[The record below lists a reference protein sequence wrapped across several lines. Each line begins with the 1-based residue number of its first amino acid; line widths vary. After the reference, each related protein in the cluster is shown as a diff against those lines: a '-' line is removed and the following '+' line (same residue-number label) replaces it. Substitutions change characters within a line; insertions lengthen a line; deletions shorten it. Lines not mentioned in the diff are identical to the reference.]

1 MSRSAVIGAGISGLA
16 AARALVDAGHQVVVF
31 EKAAGPGGRMAT
43 RVARNVEKSRGTTD
57 LAFDHGAQYFT
68 VRDPRFAATV
78 EQWER
83 DRLAAKWRPRLVSF
97 DGEGWEEVAP
107 GVDRYVGLPGM
118 GAIANALAQP
128 LDVRYSHHI
137 DSLEPLTREFD
148 RVIVAMPSEQ
158 ARVLVTGRPA
168 LEARLAPVTMQ
179 PCWAVL
185 AAFEAPVAARF
196 DAAFVSGSAL
206 GWIARN
212 QSKPKRDWKI
222 DTWVLHATTTWSAAH
237 VDDHAD
243 LVGAFLMEA
252 FEDLVRAGLPRAFY
266 ATAHRWRYAVAD
278 PPLAIGAIHD
288 AESGITVCGDW
299 CAGSRIE
306 DAFLSGLAAAES
318 QETTKN
324 TKTRHEGHEEL

>member
-1 MSRSAVIGAGISGLA
+1 MRVAVVGAGIAGLTA
-16 AARALVDAGHQVVVF
+16 SRALVEAGHRVVVF
-31 EKAAGPGGRMAT
+31 EKTAGPGGRLAT
-43 RVARNVEKSRGTTD
+43 RVARNVEKARGTTD

-83 DRLAAKWRPRLVSF
+83 DRLAATWSPRLVSF

-148 RVIVAMPSEQ
+148 RVIVAMPSDQ
-158 ARVLVTGRPA
+158 ARVLVTGMPA
-168 LEARLAPVTMQ
+168 LEARLAPVRMK
-179 PCWAVL
+179 PCWVVL
-185 AAFEAPVAARF
+185 AAFEEPVAARF

-237 VDDHAD
+237 VDDQAD

-278 PPLAIGAIHD
+278 PPLALGAIHD
-288 AESGITVCGDW
+288 PESTITLCGDW
-299 CAGSRIE
+299 CAGSRVE
-306 DAFLSGLAAAES
+306 DVYLSGLAAA
-318 QETTKN
+318 
-324 TKTRHEGHEEL
+324 GHK

>member
-1 MSRSAVIGAGISGLA
+1 MSRIAVIGAGISGLT

-31 EKAAGPGGRMAT
+31 EKTAAPGGRMAT
-43 RVARNVEKSRGTTD
+43 RVVRNVEKSRGTTD

-68 VRDPRFAATV
+68 ARDPRFAAAV

-83 DRLAAKWRPRLVSF
+83 DHLVVRWTPRLVSF
-97 DGEGWEEVAP
+97 DGEGWDEVAP
-107 GVDRYVGLPGM
+107 GPDRYVGLPGM
-118 GAIANALAQP
+118 GAIAGALAQP
-128 LDVRYSHHI
+128 LDVRYSHNVE
-137 DSLEPLTREFD
+137 SLEPLTREFD
-148 RVIVAMPSEQ
+148 RVIVAVPSDR
-158 ARVLVTGRPA
+158 ARTLVAGIPA
-168 LEARLAPVTMQ
+168 LETRLAAIAMQ

-185 AAFEAPVAARF
+185 AAFEEPVAARF

-212 QSKPKRDWKI
+212 QSKPKRDWRI
-222 DTWVLHATTTWSAAH
+222 DAWVLHATPTWSAAH
-237 VDDHAD
+237 LDDQAD

-278 PPLAIGAIHD
+278 PPLALGAIHD
-288 AESGITVCGDW
+288 AESRVTLCGDW
-299 CAGSRIE
+299 CAGSRVE
-306 DAFLSGLAAAES
+306 DAFLSGLAAAQS

-324 TKTRHEGHEEL
+324 TKINHEEHEES

>member
-1 MSRSAVIGAGISGLA
+1 MSRIAVVGAGMAGLT
-16 AARALVDAGHQVVVF
+16 AARAVVEAGHHAIVF
-31 EKAAGPGGRMAT
+31 EHAAGPGGRMAT
-43 RVARNVEKSRGTTD
+43 RVVRNVEKARGATD

-68 VRDPRFAATV
+68 VRDARFAAAV

-83 DRLAAKWRPRLVSF
+83 DRLAAKWTPRIVSF

-107 GVDRYVGLPGM
+107 GVDRYVGVPGM
-118 GAIANALAQP
+118 GALAGALAQP
-128 LDVRYSHHI
+128 LEIHYSTTI
-137 DSLEPLTREFD
+137 ESLDPLTRDFD
-148 RVIVAMPSEQ
+148 RVIVAVPAAQ
-158 ARVLVTGRPA
+158 ATKLVAGTPA
-168 LEARLAPVTMQ
+168 LEARVAAVTMK

-185 AAFEAPVAARF
+185 AAFEEPVAARF

-212 QSKPKRDWKI
+212 QSKPKRDWKV

-237 VDDHAD
+237 VDDEAD
-243 LVGAFLMEA
+243 LAGAFLMEA

-266 ATAHRWRYAVAD
+266 ATAHRWRQAAAD

-288 AESGITVCGDW
+288 AESRITVCGDW
-299 CAGSRIE
+299 CAGSRVE
-306 DAFLSGLAAAES
+306 DAFLSGLAAAQS

-324 TKTRHEGHEEL
+324 TKTSHEEHEKP

>member
-1 MSRSAVIGAGISGLA
+1 MSRIAVVGAGIAGLS

-31 EKAAGPGGRMAT
+31 EKATGPGGRMAT
-43 RVARNVEKSRGTTD
+43 RVVRNVEKPRGSTD

-68 VRDPRFAATV
+68 ARDPRFAAAV

-83 DRLAAKWRPRLVSF
+83 DRLVAKWTPRIVSF
-97 DGEGWEEVAP
+97 DGDGWEGVAP
-107 GVDRYVGLPGM
+107 GVDRYVGVPGM
-118 GAIANALAQP
+118 GAVANALAQP
-128 LDVRYSHHI
+128 IEVRYSSRI
-137 DSLEPLTREFD
+137 ESLEPLTRDFD
-148 RVIVAMPSEQ
+148 RVIVAVPGAQ
-158 ARVLVTGRPA
+158 AKNLVAAVPA
-168 LEARLAPVTMQ
+168 LETRVAAVAMK

-185 AAFEAPVAARF
+185 AAFEESVAARF

-212 QSKPKRDWKI
+212 QSKPKRDWQI
-222 DTWVLHATTTWSAAH
+222 DTWVLHATTTWSEAH
-237 VDDHAD
+237 VNDEAD

-266 ATAHRWRYAVAD
+266 ATTHRWRYAAAD

-288 AESGITVCGDW
+288 AGSRITLCGDW

-306 DAFLSGLAAAES
+306 DAFLSGLAAAD
-318 QETTKN
+318 QI
-324 TKTRHEGHEEL
+324 

>member
-1 MSRSAVIGAGISGLA
+1 MRVAVVGAGMAGLS

-31 EKAAGPGGRMAT
+31 ERAAGPGGRLAT
-43 RVARNVEKSRGTTD
+43 RVVRNVEKPRGTTD

-83 DRLAAKWRPRLVSF
+83 DRLAAKWIPRIVSF
-97 DGEGWEEVAP
+97 DGEGWEEVAT

-137 DSLEPLTREFD
+137 ESLEPLTGEFA
-148 RVIVAMPSEQ
+148 RVIVAVPSDQ
-158 ARVLVTGRPA
+158 ARVLVAGRPA
-168 LEARLAPVTMQ
+168 LEARFVPVTMK

-185 AAFEAPVAARF
+185 AAFEEPVAARF

-212 QSKPKRDWKI
+212 QSKPKRDWKV

-237 VDDHAD
+237 VDDEAD
-243 LVGAFLMEA
+243 RVGAFLMEA

-266 ATAHRWRYAVAD
+266 ATTHRWRYAVAD

-288 AESGITVCGDW
+288 PESGITLCGDW
-299 CAGSRIE
+299 CGGSRVE
-306 DAFLSGLAAAES
+306 DAFLSGLSAASGLGLEA
-318 QETTKN
+318 
-324 TKTRHEGHEEL
+324 

>member
-1 MSRSAVIGAGISGLA
+1 MRVAVVGAGIAGLT
-16 AARALVDAGHQVVVF
+16 AARALADAGHQVVVF
-31 EKAAGPGGRMAT
+31 EQAASPGGRLST
-43 RVARNVEKSRGTTD
+43 RTVRDVEKARGTAD

-68 VRDPRFAATV
+68 VRDPRFAVFV

-83 DRLAAKWRPRLVSF
+83 DRLVAKWTPRLVSF

-118 GAIANALAQP
+118 AAIATALAQP
-128 LDVRYSHHI
+128 LDVRYSNHV

-148 RVIVAMPSEQ
+148 RVIVAVPSGQ
-158 ARVLVTGRPA
+158 ARALVAGTPA
-168 LEARLAPVTMQ
+168 LAARLAALAMT

-185 AAFEAPVAARF
+185 AAFAEPVAARF

-212 QSKPKRDWKI
+212 TSKPKRDWKI

-237 VDDHAD
+237 LDDDAD
-243 LVGAFLMEA
+243 RVGAFLMEA

-266 ATAHRWRYAVAD
+266 ATTHRWRYAVAD
-278 PPLAIGAIHD
+278 PPLGIGVIHD
-288 AESGITVCGDW
+288 PEAKITLCGDW
-299 CAGSRIE
+299 CAGSRVE
-306 DAFLSGLAAAES
+306 DAFLSGLAAAAAM
-318 QETTKN
+318 
-324 TKTRHEGHEEL
+324 